1 MPTAIMTY
9 KGTTPS
15 WSGSFFDFEPVTTED
30 MPAYDYTIVNCQC
43 KVPVKIIDVGGES
56 YTGVYATVKAGK
68 YTSGIRFDKGP
79 FVMEGN
85 IDYFNLLDIG
95 KTVWVTCTYTGFQ
108 GTDDQLATILNQIN
122 AVSVSIDYDSS
133 TLDCEIA
140 GDLQFSV
147 EFEHTGTSACKPPT
161 TVTAPS
167 TVHFHGPLTV
177 TWSQGIA
184 GINSPISGYAVYRST
199 TQTGTYTRVGTTDA
213 NTLYYDDL
221 DYDIGD
227 VLYYKIKT
235 LSSNT
240 GYDSALSAPTN
251 GTTGLERTTAP
262 VIQSGT
268 AGGVYN
274 PNPRILIT
282 LGADAID
289 EPLTLVSEG
298 YSQTRQ
304 QPMQGSKMVLRR
316 IAATTPTTETVAVSN
331 TDPSGQTYTATAT
344 VTVLATSW
352 TDVPV
357 VAGTTEVKA
366 AHIMELRTALD
377 NICDYYGMDRTDW
390 GGDVV
395 AGTTP
400 SVLWP
405 SHMQQ
410 IQQTARRIADFVF
423 HWDYIDQENSIIL
436 PSFEKADRPSADA
449 INQMRYIITL
459 L

>member
-1 MPTAIMTY
+1 MPTAVMTFT
-9 KGTTPS
+9 GTTPS
-15 WSGSFFDFEPVTTED
+15 WSGSFFNFAPVTTQD
-30 MPAYDYTIVNCQC
+30 MPAYDYTIVNCR
-43 KVPVKIIDVGGES
+43 VTIPVLISDCGGES
-56 YTGVYATVKAGK
+56 DGVAVTAMAGK
-68 YTSGIRFDKGP
+68 YESGIRFKDDVY
-79 FVMEGN
+79 FEMEGHTGPL
-85 IDYFNLLDIG
+85 NLLDIG
-95 KTVWVTCTYTGFQ
+95 KTIPVVCTYTNFH
-108 GTDDQLATILNQIN
+108 GTNQEKAAILNTIN
-122 AVSVSIDYDSS
+122 AVSADLDYDIQTVS
-133 TLDCEIA
+133 CEIA
-140 GDLQFSV
+140 GDITFAL
-147 EFEHTGTSACKPPT
+147 EIEHTGTSACKPPT

-199 TQTGTYTRVGTTDA
+199 TATGTYTKIGQTDPD
-213 NTLYYDDL
+213 TLFWDDL

-240 GYDSALSAPTN
+240 GYDSALSSPTN

-282 LGADAID
+282 LGTDAID

-316 IAATTPTTETVAVSN
+316 IAATTSTVETVAITN
-331 TDPSGQTYTATAT
+331 TDPSGESYTANAT

-377 NICDYYGMDRTDW
+377 NICDYYGMERTNW

-405 SHMQQ
+405 SHMTL
-410 IQQTARRIADFVF
+410 IQQTAKRIADFVLR
-423 HWDYIDQENSIIL
+423 WDFVDQDNCIIL
-436 PSFEKADRPSADA
+436 PSFEKADKPSADA
-449 INQMRYIITL
+449 LNQMRYIITL